1 MKCEFFNSI
10 LLLDSCVNF
19 IFIFS
24 ILYFNYISKYDV
36 LEIFVLLDVNK
47 GILLLLGN
55 FDGS

>member
-36 LEIFVLLDVNK
+36 LEIFVSLDVNK